1 VFAGWKGRRGWDVRM
16 ERGGCCEEGKGRG
29 LLDGF
34 YMPEKKIINDMMAL
48 FSRQPGMHAA
58 FARPFFFPNLF
69 YYYLSPTKPRK

>member
-1 VFAGWKGRRGWDVRM
+1 MYGWK
-16 ERGGCCEEGKGRG
+16 EGAVVKKGKEGG

-58 FARPFFFPNLF
+58 FARPFFVPNLF